1 MWTLVAVLR
10 EVDDLD
16 QPADAPVVPGSGRP
30 ARVVERLLDRLAW
43 SPYPKAI
50 VLYLVIR
57 TASVQLLALLAARRG
72 MTLSDRL
79 TAWDGQWYLRLAV
92 HGYAD
97 LPGTLDAAR
106 QPYSDAPMA
115 FFPLYPKFVEA
126 VMWLGV
132 DVVSAALTVSVLA
145 GLVLACGLVRI
156 GRAVSSDRGDRPGLL
171 LVALWAGAPMAIVF
185 SMAYTEAV
193 FCAFAVWAL
202 VGVLERR
209 WVPAGLCAFAAGLS
223 RSTAVVLVAVVVIA
237 ALVAAFRRAEERL
250 PALLGAVVAPLG
262 VVGYLGFVA
271 YRTGSW
277 TGWQDIELRGWN
289 TEFDFGV
296 ETWESVLARLTA
308 DESVFSTLT
317 VLFLLGAVALAV
329 VAVCTRVPWPLTLYG
344 LGVLLLAIGTRG
356 LPDAKIRF
364 ILPAFPVLIP
374 IAVGLSKRRTG
385 TAVAAVV
392 AWVVLGAWFSA
403 HALTAWRYAI

>member
-1 MWTLVAVLR
+1 MDTLIVLR

-16 QPADAPVVPGSGRP
+16 QPAAPEKAPRQGRP
-30 ARVVERLLDRLAW
+30 ARVLDRVLDRLAR
-43 SPYPKAI
+43 SPYPRAI
-50 VLYLVIR
+50 LLYLVIR
-57 TASVQLLALLAARRG
+57 TASVQLLDLLAARRG
-72 MTLSDRL
+72 TTLTDRL

-106 QPYSDAPMA
+106 QPYPDAPMA
-115 FFPLYPKFVEA
+115 FFPLYPKLVGA
-126 VMWLGV
+126 VMWLGA
-132 DVVSAALTVSVLA
+132 DVVTAALAVSVLA
-145 GLVLACGLVRI
+145 GLVLACGLIRI
-156 GRAVSSDRGDRPGLL
+156 GRAVSPDRGDRTGLL

-209 WVPAGLCAFAAGLS
+209 WLLAGLCTFAAGLS
-223 RSTAVVLVAVVVIA
+223 RSTAVVLVAVVVVA
-237 ALVAAFRRAEERL
+237 ALITVFRRDEKRWW
-250 PALLGAVVAPLG
+250 ALAGAVIAPLG
-262 VVGYLGFVA
+262 VAGYLGFVA

-289 TEFDFGV
+289 TEFDFGA
-296 ETWESVLARLTA
+296 ETADSVLARLTG

-317 VLFLLGAVALAV
+317 VLLLLGAVALV
-329 VAVCTRVPWPLTLYG
+329 LVAAFIRVPWPLTLYG
-344 LGVLLLAIGTRG
+344 AGVLLLAIGTRG

-364 ILPAFPVLIP
+364 ILPAFPVLVP
-374 IAVGLSKRRTG
+374 IAIGLSKRRTV
-385 TAVAAVV
+385 TAVAAAS

>member
-1 MWTLVAVLR
+1 MLR

-16 QPADAPVVPGSGRP
+16 QPAGPETVPREGRP
-30 ARVVERLLDRLAW
+30 ARAFGRVLDRLAW
-43 SPYPKAI
+43 SPYPRAI
-50 VLYLVIR
+50 LLYLVIR
-57 TASVQLLALLAARRG
+57 TASVQLLDLLAARRG
-72 MTLSDRL
+72 GTLTDRL

-115 FFPLYPKFVEA
+115 FFPLYPKLVEA
-126 VMWLGV
+126 VMWVGL
-132 DVVSAALTVSVLA
+132 DVVTAALTVSVLA
-145 GLVLACGLVRI
+145 GLVLACGLIRI
-156 GRAVSSDRGDRPGLL
+156 GRAVSADRGDRTGLL
-171 LVALWAGAPMAIVF
+171 LVTLWAGAPMAIVF

-193 FCAFAVWAL
+193 FCALAVWAL
-202 VGVLERR
+202 VCVLERR
-209 WVPAGLCAFAAGLS
+209 WVWAGTCAFAAGLS
-223 RSTAVVLVAVVVIA
+223 RSTAVVLVAVVVVA
-237 ALVAAFRRAEERL
+237 ALIAAFRRPEERGR
-250 PALLGAVVAPLG
+250 ALAGAVVAPLG
-262 VVGYLGFVA
+262 VAGYLGFVA

-296 ETWESVLARLTA
+296 ETWDSVLARLTA

-329 VAVCTRVPWPLTLYG
+329 VAACLRVPWPLTLYG
-344 LGVLLLAIGTRG
+344 VGVLLLAIGTRG

-374 IAVGLSKRRTG
+374 IAIGLSKRRTA
-385 TAVAAVV
+385 TAVVAAT

>member
-1 MWTLVAVLR
+1 MLR
-10 EVDDLD
+10 EVDDLA
-16 QPADAPVVPGSGRP
+16 QPAGPEAAPHQGRP
-30 ARVVERLLDRLAW
+30 ARAFERVLDRLAW
-43 SPYPKAI
+43 SPYPRAI
-50 VLYLVIR
+50 LLYLVIR
-57 TASVQLLALLAARRG
+57 TASVQLLDLLAAGRG
-72 MTLSDRL
+72 GTLTDRL

-115 FFPLYPKFVEA
+115 FFPLYPKLVEA
-126 VMWLGV
+126 VMWLGL
-132 DVVSAALTVSVLA
+132 DVVTAALAVSVLA
-145 GLVLACGLVRI
+145 GMVLACGLIRI
-156 GRAVSSDRGDRPGLL
+156 GRAVSAERGDRTGLL

-193 FCAFAVWAL
+193 FCALAVWAL
-202 VGVLERR
+202 VSVLERR
-209 WVPAGLCAFAAGLS
+209 WLPAGLFAFAAGLS
-223 RSTAVVLVAVVVIA
+223 RSTAVVLVAVVVFAALIA
-237 ALVAAFRRAEERL
+237 AIRRPGERA
-250 PALLGAVVAPLG
+250 PALAGAVVAPLG
-262 VVGYLGFVA
+262 VAGYLGFVA

-308 DESVFSTLT
+308 DDSVFSTLT
-317 VLFLLGAVALAV
+317 VLILLGAVALVV
-329 VAVCTRVPWPLTLYG
+329 VAVCARVPWPLTLYG
-344 LGVLLLAIGTRG
+344 IGVLLLAIGTRG

-364 ILPAFPVLIP
+364 ILPAFPVLVP
-374 IAVGLSKRRTG
+374 IAIGLSKRRTA
-385 TAVAAVV
+385 TAVVAAT

>member
-1 MWTLVAVLR
+1 M
-10 EVDDLD
+10 
-16 QPADAPVVPGSGRP
+16 VPESGRT
-30 ARVVERLLDRLAW
+30 ARVFERVLDRLAGA
-43 SPYPKAI
+43 PYPKAI
-50 VLYLVIR
+50 LLYLVIR
-57 TASVQLLALLAARRG
+57 TASVQLLDLLASRRG
-72 MTLSDRL
+72 MTLTDRL

-115 FFPLYPKFVEA
+115 FFPLYPKLVGM
-126 VMWLGV
+126 VMWLGL
-132 DVVSAALTVSVLA
+132 DVVVAALTVSMLA
-145 GLVLACGLVRI
+145 GAVLACGLIRI
-156 GRAVSSDRGDRPGLL
+156 GRAVSSARGDRTGLL
-171 LVALWAGAPMAIVF
+171 LVALWAGAPMAIAF
-185 SMAYTEAV
+185 SMAYTEAL

-209 WVPAGLCAFAAGLS
+209 WWLAGLCAFGAGLS
-223 RSTAVVLVAVVVIA
+223 RSTAVVLVAVVVVA
-237 ALVAAFRRAEERL
+237 ALIAVFRRADERW
-250 PALLGAVVAPLG
+250 PALAAVVVAPLG

-296 ETWESVLARLTA
+296 ETWESMLARLTA

-317 VLFLLGAVALAV
+317 VLLLLGAVALAV
-329 VAVCTRVPWPLTLYG
+329 VAVVSRVPWPLTLYG
-344 LGVLLLAIGTRG
+344 VGVLALAIGTRG
-356 LPDAKIRF
+356 LPDAKMRF

-374 IAVGLSKRRTG
+374 IAIGLAKRRTG
-385 TAVAAVV
+385 TAVAVAV

>member
-1 MWTLVAVLR
+1 MLR

-16 QPADAPVVPGSGRP
+16 QPAHSPTAPRSARP
-30 ARVVERLLDRLAW
+30 ARVQVFERFLDRLAV
-43 SPYPKAI
+43 SPYPRAI
-50 VLYLVIR
+50 LLYLVIR
-57 TASVQLLALLAARRG
+57 TASVQLLGMLASKHG
-72 MTLSDRL
+72 ETLTDRL

-92 HGYAD
+92 HGYAE

-106 QPYSDAPMA
+106 LPYPDAPMA
-115 FFPLYPKFVEA
+115 FFPLYPKFVGV
-126 VMWLGV
+126 VMWLGA
-132 DVVSAALTVSVLA
+132 DVVTAALLVSALA
-145 GLVLACGLVRI
+145 GLALACGLIRI
-156 GRAVSSDRGDRPGLL
+156 GRCVSDQGDRAGFL

-193 FCAFAVWAL
+193 FCAFAVWSL

-209 WVPAGLCAFAAGLS
+209 WFLAGLCAFAAGLS

-237 ALVAAFRRAEERL
+237 ALIAAFRRAEERM
-250 PALLGAVVAPLG
+250 PALIGALVAPLG

-289 TEFDFGV
+289 TEFDFGA
-296 ETWESVLARLTA
+296 ETWDSVVTRLTG

-329 VAVCTRVPWPLTLYG
+329 VALCIRVPWPLALYG
-344 LGVLLLAIGTRG
+344 IGVLALAIGTRG

-374 IAVGLSKRRTG
+374 IAIGLSKRRTA
-385 TAVAAVV
+385 TAVV
-392 AWVVLGAWFSA
+392 AATVWVVLGAWFSA
-403 HALTAWRYAI
+403 HSLTAWRYAI

>member
-1 MWTLVAVLR
+1 MLR

-16 QPADAPVVPGSGRP
+16 QPAAPEKAPRPGRP
-30 ARVVERLLDRLAW
+30 ARVFEGVLDRLAS
-43 SPYPKAI
+43 SPYPRAI
-50 VLYLVIR
+50 LLYLVIR
-57 TASVQLLALLAARRG
+57 TASVQLLDLLAARRG
-72 MTLSDRL
+72 ATLTDRL

-115 FFPLYPKFVEA
+115 FFPLYPKLVGA
-126 VMWLGV
+126 VMWLGP
-132 DVVSAALTVSVLA
+132 DVVTAALTVSVLA
-145 GLVLACGLVRI
+145 GLVLACGLIRI
-156 GRAVSSDRGDRPGLL
+156 GRAVSPELGDRTGLL

-193 FCAFAVWAL
+193 FCAFAVWSL

-209 WVPAGLCAFAAGLS
+209 WMLAGLCAFAAGLS
-223 RSTAVVLVAVVVIA
+223 RSTAVVLVAVVVVA
-237 ALVAAFRRAEERL
+237 ALIAVFRRTEKRWW
-250 PALLGAVVAPLG
+250 ALAGAVVAPLG
-262 VVGYLGFVA
+262 VAGYLGFVA

-289 TEFDFGV
+289 TEFDFGAEAV
-296 ETWESVLARLTA
+296 DSMVARLTG

-317 VLFLLGAVALAV
+317 VLLLLGAVALAV
-329 VAVCTRVPWPLTLYG
+329 VAAFTRVPWPLTLYG
-344 LGVLLLAIGTRG
+344 AGVLLLAIGTRG

-364 ILPAFPVLIP
+364 ILPAFPVLVP
-374 IAVGLSKRRTG
+374 IAIGLSKRRTV
-385 TAVAAVV
+385 TAVAAAL

>member
-1 MWTLVAVLR
+1 MLR
-10 EVDDLD
+10 EVDDLE
-16 QPADAPVVPGSGRP
+16 QPADPLVAPESGRR
-30 ARVVERLLDRLAW
+30 ARVLERVLDRVAV

-50 VLYLVIR
+50 LLYLMIR
-57 TASVQLLALLAARRG
+57 TASVQLLDLLAARRG
-72 MTLSDRL
+72 QVLTDRL

-106 QPYSDAPMA
+106 QPYADAPMA
-115 FFPLYPKFVEA
+115 FFPLYPRLVEA
-126 VMWLGV
+126 VMWVGL
-132 DVVSAALTVSVLA
+132 DVVTAALTVSVLA
-145 GLVLACGLVRI
+145 GLVLACGLIRI
-156 GRAVSSDRGDRPGLL
+156 GRAVSADRGDRTGLL

-193 FCAFAVWAL
+193 FCALAVWAL

-209 WVPAGLCAFAAGLS
+209 WLLAGACAFAAGLS
-223 RSTAVVLVAVVVIA
+223 RSTAVVLVAVVVVA
-237 ALVAAFRRAEERL
+237 ALIAAFRRSEERER
-250 PALLGAVVAPLG
+250 ALTGALIAPLG
-262 VVGYLGFVA
+262 VAGYLGFVA

-296 ETWESVLARLTA
+296 ETWDSVLARLTA
-308 DESVFSTLT
+308 DDSVFSTLT
-317 VLFLLGAVALAV
+317 VLFLLGAVALAI
-329 VAVCTRVPWPLTLYG
+329 VAAGIRVPWPLTLYG
-344 LGVLLLAIGTRG
+344 VGVLALAIGTRG

-374 IAVGLSKRRTG
+374 IAIGLAKRRTS
-385 TAVAAVV
+385 TAVVAAV

>member
-1 MWTLVAVLR
+1 MLR

-16 QPADAPVVPGSGRP
+16 QPADAPVAPESGGP
-30 ARVVERLLDRLAW
+30 AGLFERALDRLAV
-43 SPYPKAI
+43 SPYPRAI
-50 VLYLVIR
+50 LLYLLIR
-57 TASVQLLALLAARRG
+57 TASVQLLDLLAARNG
-72 MTLSDRL
+72 QSLTGRL

-115 FFPLYPKFVEA
+115 FFPLYPKLVEA
-126 VMWLGV
+126 VMWLGL
-132 DVVSAALTVSVLA
+132 DVVTAALAVSVMA
-145 GLVLACGLVRI
+145 GLVLACGLIRI
-156 GRAVSSDRGDRPGLL
+156 GRAVSPDRGDRTGLL

-209 WVPAGLCAFAAGLS
+209 WVLAGVCAFAAGLS
-223 RSTAVVLVAVVVIA
+223 RSTAAVLVAVVVVA
-237 ALVAAFRRAEERL
+237 ALVAAVRWADRREW
-250 PALLGAVVAPLG
+250 ALTGALIAPLG
-262 VVGYLGFVA
+262 VAGYLGFVA

-296 ETWESVLARLTA
+296 ETWDSVLSRLTG

-329 VAVCTRVPWPLTLYG
+329 VAACTRVPWPLTLYG
-344 LGVLLLAIGTRG
+344 VGVLALAIGTRG

-364 ILPAFPVLIP
+364 ILPAFPVLVP
-374 IAVGLSKRRTG
+374 IAIGLAKRRTV
-385 TAVAAVV
+385 TAVAAAV

>member
-1 MWTLVAVLR
+1 MLR

-16 QPADAPVVPGSGRP
+16 QPAGPETVPREGRP
-30 ARVVERLLDRLAW
+30 ARAFERVLDRLAW
-43 SPYPKAI
+43 SPYPRAI
-50 VLYLVIR
+50 LLYLVIR
-57 TASVQLLALLAARRG
+57 TASVQLLDLLAARRG
-72 MTLSDRL
+72 GTLTDRL

-115 FFPLYPKFVEA
+115 FFPLYPKLVEA
-126 VMWLGV
+126 VMWLGL
-132 DVVSAALTVSVLA
+132 DVVTAALAVSVLA
-145 GLVLACGLVRI
+145 GLVLACGLIRI
-156 GRAVSSDRGDRPGLL
+156 GRAVSADRGDRTGLL

-193 FCAFAVWAL
+193 FCALAVWAL
-202 VGVLERR
+202 VCVLERR
-209 WVPAGLCAFAAGLS
+209 WVWAGACAFAAGLS
-223 RSTAVVLVAVVVIA
+223 RSTAVVLVAVVVVA
-237 ALVAAFRRAEERL
+237 ALIAAFRRPEERVR
-250 PALLGAVVAPLG
+250 ALAGAVVAPLG
-262 VVGYLGFVA
+262 VAGYLGFVA

-296 ETWESVLARLTA
+296 ETWDSVLARLTA

-329 VAVCTRVPWPLTLYG
+329 VAMCLRVPWPLTLYG
-344 LGVLLLAIGTRG
+344 VGVLLLAIGTRG

-374 IAVGLSKRRTG
+374 IAIGLSKRRTA
-385 TAVAAVV
+385 TAVVAAT

>member
-1 MWTLVAVLR
+1 M
-10 EVDDLD
+10 
-16 QPADAPVVPGSGRP
+16 
-30 ARVVERLLDRLAW
+30 LDRLAGA
-43 SPYPKAI
+43 PYPKAI
-50 VLYLVIR
+50 LLYLVIR
-57 TASVQLLALLAARRG
+57 TASVQLLDLLASRRG
-72 MTLSDRL
+72 MTLTDRL

-115 FFPLYPKFVEA
+115 FFPLYPKLVGM
-126 VMWLGV
+126 VMWLGL
-132 DVVSAALTVSVLA
+132 DVVVAALTVSMLA
-145 GLVLACGLVRI
+145 GAVLACGLIRI
-156 GRAVSSDRGDRPGLL
+156 GRAVSSARGDRTGLL
-171 LVALWAGAPMAIVF
+171 LVALWAGAPMAIAF
-185 SMAYTEAV
+185 SMAYTEAL

-209 WVPAGLCAFAAGLS
+209 WWLAGLCAFGAGLS
-223 RSTAVVLVAVVVIA
+223 RSTAVVLVAVVVVA
-237 ALVAAFRRAEERL
+237 ALIAVFRRADERW
-250 PALLGAVVAPLG
+250 PALAAVVVAPLG

-296 ETWESVLARLTA
+296 ETWESMLARLTA

-317 VLFLLGAVALAV
+317 VLLLLGAVALAV
-329 VAVCTRVPWPLTLYG
+329 VAVVSRVPWPLTLYG
-344 LGVLLLAIGTRG
+344 VGVLALAIGTRG
-356 LPDAKIRF
+356 LPDAKMRF

-374 IAVGLSKRRTG
+374 IAIGLAKRRTG
-385 TAVAAVV
+385 TAVAVAV

>member
-1 MWTLVAVLR
+1 MLR

-16 QPADAPVVPGSGRP
+16 QPAGPPVVPESGRA
-30 ARVVERLLDRLAW
+30 ARVFERVLDRLAGA
-43 SPYPKAI
+43 PYPKAI
-50 VLYLVIR
+50 LLYLVIR
-57 TASVQLLALLAARRG
+57 TASVQLLDLLAARRG
-72 MTLSDRL
+72 MTLTDRL

-115 FFPLYPKFVEA
+115 FFPLYPKLVGM

-132 DVVSAALTVSVLA
+132 DVVVAALTVSVLA
-145 GLVLACGLVRI
+145 GAVLACGLIRI
-156 GRAVSSDRGDRPGLL
+156 GRAVSSAQGDRTGLL
-171 LVALWAGAPMAIVF
+171 LVALWAGAPMAIAF
-185 SMAYTEAV
+185 SMAYTEAL

-209 WVPAGLCAFAAGLS
+209 WWLAGLCAFGAGLS
-223 RSTAVVLVAVVVIA
+223 RSTAVVLVGVVVVA
-237 ALVAAFRRAEERL
+237 ALIAVFRRADERW
-250 PALLGAVVAPLG
+250 PALAAAVVAPLG
-262 VVGYLGFVA
+262 VAGYLGFVA

-317 VLFLLGAVALAV
+317 VLMLLGAVALAV
-329 VAVCTRVPWPLTLYG
+329 VAVVLRVPWPLTLYG
-344 LGVLLLAIGTRG
+344 VGVLALAIGTRG
-356 LPDAKIRF
+356 LPDAKMRF

-374 IAVGLSKRRTG
+374 IAIGLAKRRTG
-385 TAVAAVV
+385 TAVAAAV

>member
-1 MWTLVAVLR
+1 MLR

-16 QPADAPVVPGSGRP
+16 QPAAAPVAPESGRP
-30 ARVVERLLDRLAW
+30 ASVFERTLDRLAV
-43 SPYPKAI
+43 SPYPRAI
-50 VLYLVIR
+50 LLYLVIR
-57 TASVQLLALLAARRG
+57 TASVQLLDLLASRRG
-72 MTLSDRL
+72 ETLTDRL

-126 VMWLGV
+126 VMWLGL
-132 DVVSAALTVSVLA
+132 DVVTAALTVSVLS
-145 GLVLACGLVRI
+145 GLVLACGLIRI
-156 GRAVSSDRGDRPGLL
+156 GRVVSPERGDRTGLL

-209 WVPAGLCAFAAGLS
+209 WLTAGLCAFGAGLS
-223 RSTAVVLVAVVVIA
+223 RSTAVVLVAVVVVA
-237 ALVAAFRRAEERL
+237 ALIAAFRRAGERGW
-250 PALLGAVVAPLG
+250 ALTGALIAPLG
-262 VVGYLGFVA
+262 VAGYLGFVA

-289 TEFDFGV
+289 TEFDFGA
-296 ETWESVLARLTA
+296 ETWDSVLSRLTG

-329 VAVCTRVPWPLTLYG
+329 VAACIRVPWPLMLYG
-344 LGVLLLAIGTRG
+344 VGVLVLAIGTRG
-356 LPDAKIRF
+356 LPDAKLRF
-364 ILPAFPVLIP
+364 ILPAFPVLVP
-374 IAVGLSKRRTG
+374 IAIGLAKRRTV
-385 TAVAAVV
+385 TAVVAAA

-403 HALTAWRYAI
+403 HALTAWQYAI

>member
-1 MWTLVAVLR
+1 MDTLSVLR

-16 QPADAPVVPGSGRP
+16 QPAVPEMAPRQGRP
-30 ARVVERLLDRLAW
+30 ASVFERVLDRLAR
-43 SPYPKAI
+43 SPYPRAI
-50 VLYLVIR
+50 LLYLVIR
-57 TASVQLLALLAARRG
+57 TASVQLLDLLAARRG
-72 MTLSDRL
+72 AALTDRL

-115 FFPLYPKFVEA
+115 FFPLYPKLVGGA
-126 VMWLGV
+126 MWLGF
-132 DVVSAALTVSVLA
+132 DVVTAALLVSVLG
-145 GLVLACGLVRI
+145 GLVLACGLIRI
-156 GRAVSSDRGDRPGLL
+156 GRAVSPERGDRTGLL

-209 WVPAGLCAFAAGLS
+209 WLLAGLCAFGAGLS
-223 RSTAVVLVAVVVIA
+223 RSTAVVLVAVVVVA
-237 ALVAAFRRAEERL
+237 ALIAVFRRTEKRRW
-250 PALLGAVVAPLG
+250 ALAGAVIAPLG
-262 VVGYLGFVA
+262 VAGYLGFVA

-289 TEFDFGV
+289 TEFDFGA
-296 ETWESVLARLTA
+296 ETADSVLSRLTG

-329 VAVCTRVPWPLTLYG
+329 VAVVIRLPWPLTLYG
-344 LGVLLLAIGTRG
+344 VGVLLLAIGTRG

-374 IAVGLSKRRTG
+374 IAIGLSKRRTV
-385 TAVAAVV
+385 TAVAAAA